1 MCWCVIEIFKFELC
15 ADGDIENKVCK
26 GIITNLLN
34 RLIIMMDE
42 ELLFCEVERYLVLRK
57 LIEKFEENRK
67 NGGKYLLLIC
77 KYLTEGRL
85 LRRNSDIRAYWD
97 YRFRFGYVSDVDL
110 DDNEYFEK
118 FVKCFENKDNE
129 CFRWMFKI
137 FNGNKKG
144 SVNRYRRKD
153 NIYMIWEYLFNSKVV
168 SDNKYYYELL
178 EYKLKEFFKV
188 KS

>member
-1 MCWCVIEIFKFELC
+1 MSEVKIDFNDIKKLEKNMAYRTCFSSVSNFGYKLDILKSGVQKYLRRREYNKMCWCVIEIFKFELC

-97 YRFRFGYVSDVDL
+97 CRFRFGC
-110 DDNEYFEK
+110 
-118 FVKCFENKDNE
+118 CFG
-129 CFRWMFKI
+129 C
-137 FNGNKKG
+137 
-144 SVNRYRRKD
+144 
-153 NIYMIWEYLFNSKVV
+153 
-168 SDNKYYYELL
+168 
-178 EYKLKEFFKV
+178 
-188 KS
+188 